1 MSQDD
6 DVGFLYK
13 TMSKLRNLFV
23 KIFNVI
29 NKNK

>member
-13 TMSKLRNLFV
+13 TMSEYDADLILVDGQCNF
-23 KIFNVI
+23 
-29 NKNK
+29 

>member
-13 TMSKLRNLFV
+13 TMSKLRNFIKYILRYFAV
-23 KIFNVI
+23 G
-29 NKNK
+29 